1 MPTPKWMG
9 AVDAFTPAKALGAGV
24 ALSVAN
30 PKNLLVIIGAA
41 AADAETGISGGEQ
54 AVVWLIFTLIAAVGV
69 AIPVVMYFA
78 MGARAA
84 DVLDRLKAWMIR
96 NSSVVMAVLCLVIG
110 AKLVGD
116 AISGFS
122 T

>member
-1 MPTPKWMG
+1 VWR
-9 AVDAFTPAKALGAGV
+9 
-24 ALSVAN
+24 SV
-30 PKNLLVIIGAA
+30 
-41 AADAETGISGGEQ
+41 SGGEQ
-54 AVVWLIFTLIAAVGV
+54 AVVWLTFTLIAAVGV
-69 AIPVVMYFA
+69 AIPVVKYFA

-84 DVLDRLKAWMIR
+84 GVLDRLKTWMIH
-96 NSSVVMAVLCLVIG
+96 NCSVVMAVLCLVIG